1 MSTQASLGGAFR
13 NQFMPTPIATQ
24 QSQDEVAKQHL
35 YGNSNGYTDILKIES
50 GINIFR
56 LYPAHPDTDGSYSQI
71 LKQVYLPIMKE
82 DRGPDKKVM
91 IDPKTGHP
99 IMKEGMKS
107 VFDSR
112 LHARTQ
118 KDLVDEYCKFAAV
131 MAKEL
136 FPGDDNKQK
145 QYLMPIT
152 GSPFQ
157 PGGKQEFKG
166 IQYQVSYIAY
176 AEKILPGD
184 KREFGRLQYKN
195 AVRKRFLDL
204 SFIESTSSPLGYDP
218 FSGPDD
224 GRAVCVT
231 FDRSQLPADM
241 YKVDFYA
248 PMIPGTNGQIQ
259 LFPIS
264 DESLEAFMKL
274 KSLHELYVGSYK
286 RSDFEIALDGLS
298 YFDNKYGYKIFEEPA
313 FMTIVEELNQYYPQ
327 ENPAENN
334 MSARSA
340 KSDTDLP
347 FGQGAQPAPQASGID
362 FAARTANK
370 QVAMTQPASIQAAPA
385 PTYLAPPL
393 PAEMPGT
400 DPFVASLHADPAP
413 QVQQVPVVTGTDRM
427 AAMKAKLAAAKS

>member
-1 MSTQASLGGAFR
+1 MSTQVGLGGAFR
-13 NQFMPTPIATQ
+13 NQFIPTPIATQ
-24 QSQDEVAKQHL
+24 QSQDEVAKQHQ
-35 YGNSNGYTDILKIES
+35 YGNNSGYTDILKILP
-50 GINIFR
+50 GPNIFR
-56 LYPAHPDTDGSYSQI
+56 IYPAHPDTDGSYSQI

-82 DRGPDKKVM
+82 ERGPDKKVL
-91 IDPKTGHP
+91 INPKTGQP
-99 IMKEGMKS
+99 LMKEGMKS

-112 LHARTQ
+112 LHGATK
-118 KDLVDEYCKFAAV
+118 KDIVDEYCKFAAS
-131 MAKEL
+131 MANEM
-136 FPGDDNKQK
+136 FPGDQVKQK
-145 QYLMPIT
+145 QYLMPVT

-157 PGGKQEFKG
+157 AGGNQEFKG

-231 FDRSQLPADM
+231 FDKGQQPADM

-274 KSLHELYVGSYK
+274 KSLFELYVGSYK
-286 RSDFEIALDGLS
+286 RSDFEIALDALS
-298 YFDNKYGYKIFEEPA
+298 YFDNKYGFKIFEEPA
-313 FMTIVEELNQYYPQ
+313 FISVVEELNEYYPQ

-334 MSARSA
+334 VSARSA
-340 KSDTDLP
+340 KSDEDLP
-347 FGQGAQPAPQASGID
+347 FGQGAQLSPHLGVTVNQLHIAPQPLPTYTTPI
-362 FAARTANK
+362 
-370 QVAMTQPASIQAAPA
+370 ASIVSQMPS
-385 PTYLAPPL
+385 L
-393 PAEMPGT
+393 PAEIPGT
-400 DPFVASLHADPAP
+400 DPFVASLHVGGEVISAP
-413 QVQQVPVVTGTDRM
+413 TQQVPAVAGLDRM
-427 AAMKAKLAAAKS
+427 AAMKAKLAANKG